1 MQRGKVLAAVELT
14 ARVGG
19 LFLFVYGLAV
29 FADQGAGEL
38 IKRGVAYFV
47 SPYIW
52 GSNFTWPRAG
62 FIAFEGLMASL
73 FGFFVVRFKPRQSD
87 STSEI
92 SHFWPFMRAFN
103 DTLVLFFGLC
113 VVWEALLSVYE
124 PHAMYIQVIQYLYG
138 TGITNYFVLNFSL
151 AMLVVVGVF
160 RLRGVLFVWL
170 PPAVSP
176 KKLTLGFG
184 LLTLAAGAA
193 ILTTSVILADS
204 YNVVGTLAQPLYY
217 SCQEKCYLMNTLVFV
232 GLGVG
237 VVMLLAGGIIAM
249 ERLFPREPT
258 LW

>member
-1 MQRGKVLAAVELT
+1 M

-19 LFLFVYGLAV
+19 LFLFVYGLAIFV
-29 FADQGAGEL
+29 DQGAGEL

-52 GSNFTWPRAG
+52 GSNFTWPHAG
-62 FIAFEGLMASL
+62 FIAFEGLITSL

-87 STSEI
+87 SASEI

-113 VVWEALLSVYE
+113 VIWEALLSVYE

-138 TGITNYFVLNFSL
+138 TGITNFFVLNFSL
-151 AMLVVVGVF
+151 AMLTVVGVF
-160 RLRGVLFVWL
+160 RLRRLLFGWL
-170 PPAVSP
+170 PLFVSP

-184 LLTLAAGAA
+184 LLILATGAA
-193 ILTTSVILADS
+193 ILTASIFLADS
-204 YNVVGTLAQPLYY
+204 YNVVGVLAQPLYY
-217 SCQEKCYLMNTLVFV
+217 SCQEGCYLMNTFAFV
-232 GLGVG
+232 GMGVG
-237 VVMLLAGGIIAM
+237 VVMLLSGGIITM